1 MKNELITLMAIAI
14 TASPF
19 TFAEAQSYKG
29 GKQGDG
35 AMASTDYPGVI
46 FLHAERC

>member
-35 AMASTDYPGVI
+35 SFGGITLYSQAIVKT
-46 FLHAERC
+46 L